1 MLNIHLISLL
11 SIFTCMKKIAILT
24 SGGDAPGMNAC
35 IRSVVRT
42 ASNIGIGVYGV
53 QYGYQGLIENN
64 INSITNKDVGN
75 TIHIGGTI
83 LKTARSD
90 EFRLK
95 NGRDIAYKN
104 LKKNNIEGLII
115 LGGDGSLTGA
125 NIFSKENDFPVIG
138 IPCTIDNDLFGT
150 DYSIGFAS
158 ARETIVDAIDKIRD
172 TAASHERIFIV
183 EVMGRESGYL
193 ALESGIASGAEMILI
208 PENKKELNDVI
219 NYIKKINEEK
229 KSIIIIYAEGC
240 KLGKLDKI
248 SKIISKSIPGSNV
261 RYSILGHI
269 QRGGI
274 AVPYDRILGT
284 ILGNK
289 SVQSLING
297 EMNKM
302 VGLVN
307 NKCQLTSLSNIL
319 NKEKGI
325 DLELLKISQTISNY
339 Q

>member
-1 MLNIHLISLL
+1 MRMKNI
-11 SIFTCMKKIAILT
+11 AVLT

-35 IRSVVRT
+35 IRSIVRT
-42 ASNIGIGVYGV
+42 ASYKNIEVYGI

-64 INSITNKDVGN
+64 LKIITNKDVGN

-90 EFRLK
+90 EFRSK
-95 NGRDIAYKN
+95 KGRDKAYQN
-104 LKKNNIEGLII
+104 LKKNNIDGLII

-125 NIFSKENDFPVIG
+125 KIFGDENKFPVIG
-138 IPCTIDNDLFGT
+138 IPCTIDNDLYGS

-158 ARETIVDAIDKIRD
+158 ARETVVDAVDKIRD

-208 PENKKELNDVI
+208 PENKKEIKDVI
-219 NYIKKINEEK
+219 TDIKKINEEK

-240 KLGKLDKI
+240 KLGRLDKI
-248 SKIISKSIPGSNV
+248 SKKISKSIPGSNV

-269 QRGGI
+269 QRGGT
-274 AVPYDRILGT
+274 AVPSDRILGT
-284 ILGNK
+284 ILGYK
-289 SVQSLING
+289 SVESILNG
-297 EMNKM
+297 EKNMM
-302 VGLVN
+302 VGLVE
-307 NKCQLTSLSNIL
+307 NKCLLTPLKEII
-319 NKEKGI
+319 NKERGI
-325 DLELLKISQTISNY
+325 NKELMNISEIISNY
-339 Q
+339 

>member
-1 MLNIHLISLL
+1 MRMKNI
-11 SIFTCMKKIAILT
+11 AVLT

-35 IRSVVRT
+35 IRSIVRT
-42 ASNIGIGVYGV
+42 ASYKNIEVYGI

-64 INSITNKDVGN
+64 LKIITNKDVGN

-90 EFRLK
+90 EFRSK
-95 NGRDIAYKN
+95 KGRDKAYQN
-104 LKKNNIEGLII
+104 LKKKNIDGLII

-125 NIFSKENDFPVIG
+125 KIFGDENKFPVIG
-138 IPCTIDNDLFGT
+138 IPCTIDNDLYGS

-158 ARETIVDAIDKIRD
+158 ARETVVDAVDKIRD

-208 PENKKELNDVI
+208 PENKKEIKDVI
-219 NYIKKINEEK
+219 TDIKKINEEK

-240 KLGKLDKI
+240 KLGRLDKI
-248 SKIISKSIPGSNV
+248 SKKISKSIPGSNV

-269 QRGGI
+269 QRGGT
-274 AVPYDRILGT
+274 AVPSDRILGT
-284 ILGNK
+284 ILGYK
-289 SVQSLING
+289 SVESILNG
-297 EMNKM
+297 EKNMM
-302 VGLVN
+302 VGLVE
-307 NKCQLTSLSNIL
+307 NKCLLTPLKEII
-319 NKEKGI
+319 NKERGI
-325 DLELLKISQTISNY
+325 NKELMNISKIISNY
-339 Q
+339 

>member
-1 MLNIHLISLL
+1 MKNI
-11 SIFTCMKKIAILT
+11 AVLT

-35 IRSVVRT
+35 IRSIVRT
-42 ASNIGIGVYGV
+42 ASNKNVGVYGI

-64 INSITNKDVGN
+64 LKIITNKDVGN

-90 EFRLK
+90 EFRSK
-95 NGRDIAYKN
+95 KGRDKAYQN
-104 LKKNNIEGLII
+104 LKKNNIDGLII

-125 NIFSKENDFPVIG
+125 KIFGDENKFPVIG
-138 IPCTIDNDLFGT
+138 IPCTIDNDLYGS

-158 ARETIVDAIDKIRD
+158 ARETVVDAVDKIRD

-208 PENKKELNDVI
+208 PENKKEIKDVI
-219 NYIKKINEEK
+219 IDIKKINEEK

-240 KLGKLDKI
+240 KLGRLDKI
-248 SKIISKSIPGSNV
+248 SKKISKSIPGSNV

-269 QRGGI
+269 QRGGT
-274 AVPYDRILGT
+274 AVPSDRILGT
-284 ILGNK
+284 ILGYK
-289 SVQSLING
+289 SVESILNG
-297 EMNKM
+297 EKNKM
-302 VGLVN
+302 VGLVE
-307 NKCQLTSLSNIL
+307 NKCLLTPLKEII
-319 NKEKGI
+319 NKERGI
-325 DLELLKISQTISNY
+325 NKELMNISKIISNY
-339 Q
+339 

>member
-1 MLNIHLISLL
+1 MRMKNI
-11 SIFTCMKKIAILT
+11 AVLT

-35 IRSVVRT
+35 IRSIVRT
-42 ASNIGIGVYGV
+42 ASNKNVEVYGI

-64 INSITNKDVGN
+64 LKIITNKDVGN

-90 EFRLK
+90 EFRSK
-95 NGRDIAYKN
+95 KGRDKAYQN
-104 LKKNNIEGLII
+104 LKKNNIDGLII

-125 NIFSKENDFPVIG
+125 KIFGDENKFPVIG
-138 IPCTIDNDLFGT
+138 IPCTIDNDLYGS

-158 ARETIVDAIDKIRD
+158 ARETVVDAVDKIRD

-208 PENKKELNDVI
+208 PENKKEIKDVI
-219 NYIKKINEEK
+219 TDIKKINEEK

-240 KLGKLDKI
+240 KLGRLDKI
-248 SKIISKSIPGSNV
+248 SKKISKSIPGSNV

-269 QRGGI
+269 QRGGT
-274 AVPYDRILGT
+274 AVPLDRILGT
-284 ILGNK
+284 ILGYK
-289 SVQSLING
+289 SVESILNG
-297 EMNKM
+297 EKNMM
-302 VGLVN
+302 VGLVE
-307 NKCQLTSLSNIL
+307 NKYLLTPLKEII
-319 NKEKGI
+319 NKERGI
-325 DLELLKISQTISNY
+325 NKELMNISEIISNY
-339 Q
+339 

>member
-1 MLNIHLISLL
+1 MRMKNI
-11 SIFTCMKKIAILT
+11 AVLT

-35 IRSVVRT
+35 IRSIVRT
-42 ASNIGIGVYGV
+42 ASYKNIEVYGI

-64 INSITNKDVGN
+64 LKIITNKDVGN

-90 EFRLK
+90 EFRSK
-95 NGRDIAYKN
+95 KGRDKAYQN
-104 LKKNNIEGLII
+104 LKKNNIDGLII

-125 NIFSKENDFPVIG
+125 KIFGDENKFPVIG
-138 IPCTIDNDLFGT
+138 IPCTIDNDLYGS

-158 ARETIVDAIDKIRD
+158 ARETVVDAVDKIRD

-208 PENKKELNDVI
+208 PENKKEIKDVI
-219 NYIKKINEEK
+219 TDIKKINEEK

-240 KLGKLDKI
+240 KLGRLDKI
-248 SKIISKSIPGSNV
+248 SKKISKSIPGSNV

-269 QRGGI
+269 QRGGT
-274 AVPYDRILGT
+274 AVPSDRILGT
-284 ILGNK
+284 ILGYK
-289 SVQSLING
+289 SVESILNG
-297 EMNKM
+297 EKNMM
-302 VGLVN
+302 VGLVE
-307 NKCQLTSLSNIL
+307 NKYLLTPLKEII
-319 NKEKGI
+319 NKERGI
-325 DLELLKISQTISNY
+325 NKELMNISEIISNY
-339 Q
+339 